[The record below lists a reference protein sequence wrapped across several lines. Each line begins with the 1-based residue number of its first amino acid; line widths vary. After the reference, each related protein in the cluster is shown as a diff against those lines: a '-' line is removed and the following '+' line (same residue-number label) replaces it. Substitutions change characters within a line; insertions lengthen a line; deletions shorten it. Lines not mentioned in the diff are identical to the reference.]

1 MNDPAL
7 VSRLGRDIAATF
19 AANGLRYSQAEAER
33 DAASYLTLT
42 RPLLSPTDPR
52 YLRRLVRELNGLPDG
67 FYLSSGARYSRTR
80 YSKGRFQVYIP
91 LPGVRA
97 AWHDLAPGE
106 HFRDAYGRT
115 VTASRTP

>member
-1 MNDPAL
+1 MNNTTPDQTLATLEDGGRRNGAHDPR
-7 VSRLGRDIAATF
+7 RLLDK
-19 AANGLRYSQAEAER
+19 
-33 DAASYLTLT
+33 
-42 RPLLSPTDPR
+42 TDPR

-97 AWHDLAPGE
+97 TWHDLAPGE
-106 HFRDAYGRT
+106 HFRDAYGRE